1 MSLTLYFHP
10 LASYCWK
17 VLLALYEAETPF
29 EPHLV
34 DLASPEE
41 RAALERL
48 WPVAKFPVL
57 RDAALDCVVPESSII
72 VEYLA
77 LHHPGKAVLLP
88 EDPDLARDTRLRD
101 RFYDLYVHEPMQR
114 IVGDRL
120 RPADRSDP
128 YGVEQAHAALE
139 LSYRMLENDPRTG
152 EWATGSTFTL
162 ADCAAAP
169 ALFYANKVH
178 PFGEHRPRV
187 AGYLERLLARP
198 SFQRVL
204 AEAEPYFKSFPG

>member
-17 VLLALYEAETPF
+17 VLLALYEAEAPF
-29 EPHLV
+29 HPHHV
-34 DLASPEE
+34 DLANAEE

-57 RDAALDCVVPESSII
+57 RDAARDCVVPESTII

-77 LHHPGKAVLLP
+77 RHYPGKAELMPADP
-88 EDPDLARDTRLRD
+88 ELARETRLRD

-120 RPADRSDP
+120 RPADRRDSL
-128 YGVEQAHAALE
+128 GVEQAHAMLD
-139 LSYRMLENDPRTG
+139 LSYRMLEDDPRTDA
-152 EWATGSTFTL
+152 WATGRAFTL
-162 ADCAAAP
+162 GDCAAAP

-178 PFGEHRPRV
+178 PIGAQHPRV
-187 AGYLERLLARP
+187 ARYLERLLARP
-198 SFQRVL
+198 SFKRVL
-204 AEAEPYFKSFPG
+204 AEAEPYFANFPG